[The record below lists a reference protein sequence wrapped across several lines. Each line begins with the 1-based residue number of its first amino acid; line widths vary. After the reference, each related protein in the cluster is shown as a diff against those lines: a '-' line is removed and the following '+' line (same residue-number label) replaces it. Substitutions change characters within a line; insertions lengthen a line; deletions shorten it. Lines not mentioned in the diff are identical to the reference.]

1 MRLQY
6 FLIALLVLI
15 PVVSSQISY
24 PNVNYSLNISN
35 YSQQPISKSTFPL
48 SGLYPLNP
56 NQLQPR
62 NYSEIPKYEPHI
74 TENNTQETKISQ
86 TDANYCIQICI
97 PKNIAKPI
105 AIIIGVIFALGFIIF
120 IVWIF
125 RKIFWI

>member
-6 FLIALLVLI
+6 FLIALLVLL
-15 PVVSSQISY
+15 PVVSSQIY
-24 PNVNYSLNISN
+24 NPNNPNNPNILN
-35 YSQQPISKSTFPL
+35 YSQQPTFPS

-62 NYSEIPKYEPHI
+62 NYTEIPKYEPHI
-74 TENNTQETKISQ
+74 IENNTQETKISQ

-105 AIIIGVIFALGFIIF
+105 AIIIGVILGLGFIIF